1 MPLKRIISRLDIKG
15 PNLVKGINLE
25 GLRVLGNPDF
35 FFKNYYNSGADE
47 IIYQDCVASL
57 YEKKYILDLINKSS
71 SNIFI
76 PISVGGGIKTL
87 KDIELNLKNGADK
100 VFINSAAIKN
110 PKFLKEAV
118 KNFGSSTISI
128 SIEANKKSNGKYYCF
143 HDYGRET
150 SNWLVKD
157 WFDEVQSKG
166 VGEIILTSISKDGTG
181 EGFDM
186 ELLNIVYDK
195 IKLPF
200 ILHGGAG
207 SCKHI
212 NDVLKLEKVSG
223 VAISSILHYS
233 LIRSNKFKFD
243 NKKEGN
249 TNFLLSKNRYFS
261 DKFENT
267 SIKNIKNKLKKNIS
281 GIRI

>member
-1 MPLKRIISRLDIKG
+1 M
-15 PNLVKGINLE
+15 
-25 GLRVLGNPDF
+25 
-35 FFKNYYNSGADE
+35 
-47 IIYQDCVASL
+47 
-57 YEKKYILDLINKSS
+57 KKYILDLINKSS

-118 KNFGSSTISI
+118 KNFGSSTISV
-128 SIEANKKSNGKYYCF
+128 SIEANKKTDGKYYCF
-143 HDYGRET
+143 YDYGRET
-150 SNWLVKD
+150 SDWLVKD
-157 WFDEVQSKG
+157 WFDEVQSRG

-181 EGFDM
+181 EGFDK

-207 SCKHI
+207 SSKHI

-243 NKKEGN
+243 NKKKEIPITCFQKIN
-249 TNFLLSKNRYFS
+249 IFQTNL
-261 DKFENT
+261 
-267 SIKNIKNKLKKNIS
+267 
-281 GIRI
+281 RILQ

>member
-35 FFKNYYNSGADE
+35 FFKNYYEAGANE
-47 IIYQDCVASL
+47 IIYHDCVASL

-76 PISVGGGIKTL
+76 PISVGGGIQTL

-100 VFINSAAIKN
+100 VFVNSAAIKN
-110 PKFLKEAV
+110 HKFLDSAV
-118 KNFGSSTISI
+118 KNFGSSTISV

-150 SNWLVKD
+150 SDLLVKD
-157 WFDEVQSKG
+157 WVDEVQSRG
-166 VGEIILTSISKDGTG
+166 VGEIILTSIAKEGTG
-181 EGFDM
+181 EGFDL
-186 ELLNIVYDK
+186 ELLDIVYDK
-195 IKLPF
+195 IALPF
-200 ILHGGAG
+200 IIHGGAG
-207 SCKHI
+207 NCKHL

-223 VAISSILHYS
+223 VAISSVLHYS
-233 LIRSNKFKFD
+233 LIQSDKFKFD

-249 TNFLLSKNRYFS
+249 TSYLLSKNKYFS

-267 SIKNIKNKLKKNIS
+267 SIMNIKKELKKNIK
-281 GIRI
+281 GIRV